1 MGQKIFISHRNDK
14 KSNAIG
20 AELGEFLSVDEGH
33 TVFFDKT
40 YLQGGMTWQQ
50 EIINELLSSDV
61 VIVILNKGTAESHW
75 VQREIDMARAQNIS
89 ILPVT
94 LHEEISEIEDAL
106 ERFDLHSTQFIH
118 LELLGKNAIDATYQ
132 KIAGRIE
139 PLSEETVANQKDM
152 LDALQ
157 LRLNPPVEAPKKT
170 PSRRNSHA
178 VLFTHPD
185 AYGLTFAIATGDA
198 SRLREYEVLVNTE
211 NNYMQMAR
219 FYQTNTLS
227 YGIRRNGA
235 YMDGEIL
242 LEDTIQNEL
251 YDNAYRRGLPV
262 PARTVLATSAGHPQS
277 VMRRQTDYRY
287 VLHAAAVRFD
297 YDKTPANQ
305 PVSNLGQLIENCL
318 DSVDKID
325 ANNGEIQGKNG
336 IIVPSDDNYKPLRSI
351 LFPAFGAG
359 EGGKPYKRAVEDIVS
374 IFARDVP
381 VCIKAMG
388 LSINKVGFSVYF
400 QEDIEEITNI
410 FFKHGF
416 EEIAE

>member
-1 MGQKIFISHRNDK
+1 MGHRIFISHRNDK

-33 TVFFDKT
+33 EVFFDKA
-40 YLQGGMTWQQ
+40 YLQGGMTWQE
-50 EIINELLSSDV
+50 EIITELLSSDV

-94 LHEEISEIEDAL
+94 LHEEITEIEDAL
-106 ERFDLHSTQFIH
+106 ERFDLHSTQFVH
-118 LELLGKNAIDATYQ
+118 LELLGKNAIDTTYQ
-132 KIAGRIE
+132 KIAERIV
-139 PLSEETVANQKDM
+139 PLGKETIANQQDM
-152 LDALQ
+152 VDAWQ
-157 LRLNPPVEAPKKT
+157 LRRNPPKIIPKKT
-170 PSRRNSHA
+170 PSSRKSHA

-185 AYGLTFAIATGDA
+185 AHNLTFAIATGDA
-198 SRLREYEVLVNTE
+198 SRLKDYEVLVNTE

-235 YMDGEIL
+235 YMDGEVL

-251 YDNAYRRGLPV
+251 YDNAFRRGLPV
-262 PARTVLATSAGHPQS
+262 PARTVLATSAGHPKS
-277 VMRRQTDYRY
+277 IMRRQTDYRY

-305 PVSNLGQLIENCL
+305 PVSNIAQLIENCL
-318 DSVDKID
+318 NRVDRID
-325 ANNGEIQGKNG
+325 DDNGEILGKSG
-336 IIVPSDDNYKPLRSI
+336 VIVAGNKNYKPLKSI

-359 EGGKPYKRAVEDIVS
+359 EGGKPYKRAVEDIIS
-374 IFARDVP
+374 IFAREVP
-381 VCIKAMG
+381 VCIGTMG

-400 QEDIEEITNI
+400 KEDIEEITNI
-410 FFKHGF
+410 FLKHGF
-416 EEIAE
+416 EEIPE